1 MERATEICY
10 ANTAHIFKSLL
21 KTHVFRKTNYR
32 SNNNMIVKILMIT
45 KIVMIINTIV
55 LIISG
60 L

>member
-21 KTHVFRKTNYR
+21 KTHMFRKTNYR
-32 SNNNMIVKILMIT
+32 SNNIMIVKILMII
-45 KIVMIINTIV
+45 KIVNTIDST
-55 LIISG
+55 ISG